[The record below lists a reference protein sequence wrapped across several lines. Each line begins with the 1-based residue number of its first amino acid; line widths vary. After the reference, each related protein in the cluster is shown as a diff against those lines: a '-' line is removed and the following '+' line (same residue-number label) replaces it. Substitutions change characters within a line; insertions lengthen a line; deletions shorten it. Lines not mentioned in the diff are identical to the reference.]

1 MNIDELLSQ
10 PLAPVAD
17 NGFSAK
23 VVARIR
29 SQEQRQLVL
38 ISLVAVAVAT
48 VACLL
53 LPVSALTEL
62 LNHIVI
68 TLATSLEVGVAVL
81 AVLAT
86 WLYDRKFFRFWA
98 S

>member
-1 MNIDELLSQ
+1 MMIDELLSQ

-23 VVARIR
+23 IVTRIR
-29 SQEQRQLVL
+29 RYEQRQLVAL
-38 ISLVAVAVAT
+38 SIVVIAVAT

-53 LPVSALTEL
+53 LPISL
-62 LNHIVI
+62 LSQTLNGIVI
-68 TLATSLEVGVAVL
+68 TLATSLEVGIAVL

-86 WLYDRKFFRFWA
+86 WLYDRNFFRFWA
-98 S
+98 